1 MKKLLILVLFSAL
14 ISLSETV
21 SAQCPM
27 CRGAVESAM
36 KEEGNTK
43 GKGLNKGILY
53 LLATPYLAVAL
64 VGGAWWYNKKKK

>member
-1 MKKLLILVLFSAL
+1 MRKLLSAL
-14 ISLSETV
+14 TLILFVSIAEPV

-36 KEEGNTK
+36 KDKENTK

>member
-1 MKKLLILVLFSAL
+1 MRKILIALFLITVSAL
-14 ISLSETV
+14 VEPV
-21 SAQCPM
+21 AAQCPM

-36 KEEGNTK
+36 KDKNNTK